1 VYAEVLLLRLIH
13 ILSGIMWVGSGMY
26 ASFFLVPA
34 LSSSPAV
41 MGQVVAGLQRRRVF
55 LVLQIVA
62 ALTILSGLRLL
73 WIDSAGFVASY
84 FASGTGR
91 MFSIG
96 AGAAII
102 AAVLSFGVARPA
114 MVRAGAIAAS
124 LGASSDATERGRLT
138 PELDKLRRRAAIADT
153 LAVGFGLLAASA
165 MAIARYV

>member
-1 VYAEVLLLRLIH
+1 MRAELLVLRLIH
-13 ILSGIMWVGSGMY
+13 ILSGIMWVGSGVY
-26 ASFFLVPA
+26 TSFFLVPA

-41 MGQVVAGLQRRRVF
+41 MGQVMAGLQRRGLF

-73 WIDSAGFVASY
+73 WIDSAGFEASY
-84 FASGTGR
+84 FATGTGR
-91 MFSIG
+91 TFSIS

-124 LGASSDATERGRLT
+124 LGPAASTSDRERLT
-138 PELDKLRRRAAIADT
+138 PELDRLRRRAAIAST
-153 LAVGFGLLAASA
+153 FAVAFGLLAASG
-165 MAIARYV
+165 MAVARYV